1 MNTYL
6 YTPLRQEEK
15 KTLRNAEE
23 DFKKSIKL
31 RNKLTSE
38 DYRLC
43 AIRGRAKL
51 ALDRVDSAKQDL
63 EKTLKLY
70 R

>member
-23 DFKKSIKL
+23 DFKKNIKL

-38 DYRLC
+38 DYVKLR
-43 AIRGRAKL
+43 IR
-51 ALDRVDSAKQDL
+51 
-63 EKTLKLY
+63 
-70 R
+70 